1 MVGRHARMYSRS
13 VKRHM
18 MEKSLEAEQTQ
29 RRQRRDARENRQQIL
44 AAAKRLFAAQGADRT
59 SMHEI
64 ARSAGV
70 GQGTLYRH
78 FADKGELCHVLIK
91 EDVAA
96 FQERVGALISDAVAM
111 PSPLARLDLLIVAK
125 IELTESHL
133 PMFAAIED
141 AAMGARHKKGFRG
154 PFHGWLHEKIVTLLA
169 EAVACGEVDAIDGPI
184 VADVILA
191 ATSPQLYSFERR
203 DLSYSSERIA
213 AAMRHLFINGLRRGE
228 R

>member
-1 MVGRHARMYSRS
+1 MDV
-13 VKRHM
+13 
-18 MEKSLEAEQTQ
+18 EQTQ

-44 AAAKRLFAAQGADRT
+44 AAAKRLFAGQGADRT

-78 FADKGELCHVLIK
+78 FADKGELCRALIK
-91 EDVAA
+91 EDLVS
-96 FQERVGALISDAVAM
+96 FQERVGALVNDTVTT
-111 PSPLARLDLLIVAK
+111 PSPLARLDILIAEK

-141 AAMGARHKKGFRG
+141 AATGARRKKGFRG
-154 PFHGWLHEKIVTLLA
+154 PFHAWLHETIVALLA
-169 EAVACGEVDAIDGPI
+169 EAVACGEIDAIDGPI

-191 ATSPQLYSFERR
+191 ATSPQLYSFERQ
-203 DLSYSSERIA
+203 DLLYSSERIA
-213 AAMRHLFINGLRRGE
+213 AAMRRLFVNGLRHVE